1 MRRIFLFIG
10 LLLLGLSLQG
20 NAQHYKV
27 SGRIPLGGEGG
38 WDYLFADSANGQ
50 LYVSHGT
57 QVEVVDLAS
66 EKPVAKI
73 TGMKRIH
80 GIAVANELNRGYI
93 SDGGDDVVLIFDLKS
108 NAVLQKVPAG
118 KNPDGILYDPYSR
131 RVFAFNGRSNDVTAI
146 DAASGKVAGTI
157 ALDGKPEFPVSD
169 GKGNVY
175 ANIEDKS
182 EIVQLDPQTL
192 KVKKTWPLSP
202 CEEPSGLATDLE
214 ARRLFS
220 VCSNNKMAV
229 VNADS
234 GQVIATVAIGD
245 GPDAAAYDPGSKL
258 VFSSNGSGTL
268 TVVGQSSPDKYS
280 VLENVPTE
288 RSARTMTLDTK
299 THKIYLSAAQ
309 LGATPEATADNPHPR
324 PKIVPDSFHILVV
337 SPQ

>member
-80 GIAVANELNRGYI
+80 GIAVANDLNRGYI

-202 CEEPSGLATDLE
+202 CEEPSGLAIDLE

-288 RSARTMTLDTK
+288 RSARTMTLDTR

-324 PKIVPDSFHILVV
+324 PNIVPDSFHILVV

>member
-202 CEEPSGLATDLE
+202 CEEPSGLAIDLE

-245 GPDAAAYDPGSKL
+245 GPDAAAYDPGSKR

-280 VLENVPTE
+280 VLENVSTE

>member
-80 GIAVANELNRGYI
+80 GIAVANDLNRGYI

-202 CEEPSGLATDLE
+202 CEEPSGLAIDLE

-299 THKIYLSAAQ
+299 SHKIYLSAAQ

-337 SPQ
+337 SRQ

>member
-80 GIAVANELNRGYI
+80 GIAVANDLNRGYI

-202 CEEPSGLATDLE
+202 CEEPSGLAIDLE

>member
-131 RVFAFNGRSNDVTAI
+131 RVFAFNGSSNDVTAI

-182 EIVQLDPQTL
+182 EIVQLDPQAL

-202 CEEPSGLATDLE
+202 CEEPSGLAIDLE

-309 LGATPEATADNPHPR
+309 LGPTPEATADNPHPR

>member
-1 MRRIFLFIG
+1 MRRICLFIG

-27 SGRIPLGGEGG
+27 NGRIPLGGEGG

-80 GIAVANELNRGYI
+80 GIAVANDLNRGYI

-202 CEEPSGLATDLE
+202 CEEPSGLAIDLE

>member
-80 GIAVANELNRGYI
+80 GIAVANDLNRGYI

-192 KVKKTWPLSP
+192 KVKRTWPLSP
-202 CEEPSGLATDLE
+202 CEEPSGLAIDLE

-324 PKIVPDSFHILVV
+324 PNIVPDSFHILVV